1 MSPDAPGSFSS
12 RPAFPELSPAA
23 CDAMNGYKRLLGEV
37 LPMKAAHRRDLADNI
52 QELSTFLTTER
63 KEFLGRDYLHAP
75 QTLGAYLWYFLPW
88 NMLRLARLL
97 GGLAFDPPEGA
108 VIVDLGA
115 GPLTLVQALVL
126 AKPEL
131 LARELHI
138 YCLDSTPKPMREGRK
153 LYFGLLDLLGV
164 KSSWKIHLV
173 HAPWQVGLR
182 QVPQADVL
190 TAANF
195 LNELPWHRRDPLS
208 EQVGDFFEALAVH
221 VRANGQCLFVEP
233 GNRLGGKLASMLR
246 EGAVGQGWNVL
257 APCTHVQP
265 CPMIGNPRETSWCH
279 FSLSIQG
286 CPGWLTDLSR
296 EAALGKWDLSLSF
309 AHLAGPLGARPQE
322 SGEKAR
328 IISGEFALPD
338 FQGVRQTGR
347 YVCCARGKLL
357 LVSEQG
363 EPGTSSGDV
372 ALLDLPQ
379 DLRRDAK
386 SQALMARLHS
396 KPILQLKS
404 HADRPAPRRS
414 TTQQR
419 ADQDK
424 RPEKWK
430 RTPRDS
436 KKSGAK

>member
-1 MSPDAPGSFSS
+1 
-12 RPAFPELSPAA
+12 
-23 CDAMNGYKRLLGEV
+23 
-37 LPMKAAHRRDLADNI
+37 MKAAHRRDLADNI

-75 QTLGAYLWYFLPW
+75 QALGAYLWYFLPW
-88 NMLRLARLL
+88 NMLRLVRLL

-108 VIVDLGA
+108 VVVDLGA
-115 GPLTLVQALVL
+115 GPLTLIQALAL
-126 AKPEL
+126 ARPDL

-153 LYFGLLDLLGV
+153 LYFALLNLLDV

-182 QVPQADVL
+182 HAPQADVL
-190 TAANF
+190 TATNF
-195 LNELPWHRRDPLS
+195 LNELPWHRRAPLS
-208 EQVGDFFEALAVH
+208 EQVGDFFGALAVH

-265 CPMIGNPRETSWCH
+265 CPMLGNPRETSWCH
-279 FSLSIQG
+279 FAISTQG
-286 CPGWLTDLSR
+286 CPGWLADLSR
-296 EAALGKWDLSLSF
+296 EAELGKWDLSLSF
-309 AHLAGPLGARPQE
+309 VHLAGPQGARPQE

-338 FQGVRQTGR
+338 VQGVRQTGR

-357 LVSEQG
+357 LVSRQG

-372 ALLDLPQ
+372 ALLELPQ

-386 SQALMARLHS
+386 SQALMARLH
-396 KPILQLKS
+396 PG
-404 HADRPAPRRS
+404 PAWQAKTDS
-414 TTQQR
+414 TTRSARPGPQR
-419 ADQDK
+419 SQGQ
-424 RPEKWK
+424 RPEKGDK
-430 RTPRDS
+430 AVKGIKIKGR
-436 KKSGAK
+436 K